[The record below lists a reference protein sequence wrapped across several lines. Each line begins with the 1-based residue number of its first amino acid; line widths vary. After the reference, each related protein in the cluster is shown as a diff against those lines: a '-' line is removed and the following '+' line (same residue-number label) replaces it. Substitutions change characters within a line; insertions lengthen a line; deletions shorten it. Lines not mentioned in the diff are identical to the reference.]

1 MSDQLLNLLS
11 TGGAGIAVT
20 VVTVIFLRFL
30 REERNQLMA
39 DRRDERKEFLQRL
52 DDISLRL
59 VQLAE
64 RLDGAPCRT
73 AGNMH
78 PQDTKPPRRQ
88 G

>member
-52 DDISLRL
+52 DDISSTL

-64 RLDGAPCRT
+64 RLDSAPCRA
-73 AGNMH
+73 AGNAH
-78 PQDTKPPRRQ
+78 PQGTKPPRKQ